1 MSRRSLGDLIHGCPA
16 VPQNPFFS
24 RTGSGPNCKGN
35 ISVGRGGIVPGSAT
49 TMPAVM
55 FNTGLPATSAPVGT
69 GGAITVAAQ
78 GPTNPTQATTQT
90 NPTIT
95 GTAVGFG
102 SGRGGYGDGIY
113 RWSGANAYDGGTKGS
128 YNDGWNGNASKI
140 PLSPASLLATMPN
153 VVTGQS
159 GTETTMCDGLTG
171 WVASNPILAAAA
183 LAALY
188 FAFQGGLD

>member
-1 MSRRSLGDLIHGCPA
+1 MSLSLGDLIPGCPA

-24 RTGSGPNCKGN
+24 RTGPNCRGN
-35 ISVGRGGIVPGSAT
+35 IVVGSGGIVPSSAT

-55 FNTGLPATSAPVGT
+55 FNTGLPATSAPIGS

-78 GPTNPTQATTQT
+78 GQTNPTQATTQT

-113 RWSGANAYDGGTKGS
+113 KWDGANAYNDGTKYS

-159 GTETTMCDGLTG
+159 GVEATQMCDWLTG
-171 WVASNPILAAAA
+171 WVAKNPILAAAA

-188 FAFQGGLD
+188 FAFQGGMD

>member
-1 MSRRSLGDLIHGCPA
+1 MSRGLGDLIPGCPT

-24 RTGSGPNCKGN
+24 RTGPNCKGN
-35 ISVGRGGIVPGSAT
+35 VVVGRGGIVPASAT

-55 FNTGLPATSAPVGT
+55 FNTGLPATSAPIGS

-78 GPTNPTQATTQT
+78 GPTNQTQATTQT

-113 RWSGANAYDGGTKGS
+113 HWTGENAYNNGTKGS
-128 YNDGWNGNASKI
+128 YDDGWNGNTSKI
-140 PLSPASLLATMPN
+140 PLSPASLLSTMPN

-159 GTETTMCDGLTG
+159 GTETTQMCDGLTG
-171 WVASNPILAAAA
+171 WVSKNPILAAAA

-188 FAFQGGLD
+188 FAFGGLD

>member
-1 MSRRSLGDLIHGCPA
+1 MSRGLGDLIPGCPV

-24 RTGSGPNCKGN
+24 RTGPNCKGN
-35 ISVGRGGIVPGSAT
+35 LSVGRGGIVPAAAT

-55 FNTGLPATSAPVGT
+55 FNTGLPATSAPIGT

-78 GPTNPTQATTQT
+78 APIGPTNATTQT

-95 GTAVGFG
+95 GTAVGFT

-113 RWSGANAYDGGTKGS
+113 RWGGANAYNGGTKGS
-128 YNDGWNGNASKI
+128 YDDGWNGNASKI
-140 PLSPASLLATMPN
+140 PLSPATLLNSMPQ
-153 VVTGQS
+153 VVTGHS
-159 GTETTMCDGLTG
+159 GVESTQMCDGLTG
-171 WVASNPILAAAA
+171 WVSKNPILAAVA